1 MLSNDNT
8 SSNCKWCGVA
18 LDATHIGPCPSC
30 GKEGK
35 DVKVHLSTVVTAK
48 SSLSWE
54 KRREY
59 FESNK
64 RIRNILINLT
74 IISPFI
80 GLVLKGLIGL
90 FVGFAVSILLFFLG
104 PYALMKVREIERGR
118 SS

>member
-1 MLSNDNT
+1 MLNT
-8 SSNCKWCGVA
+8 NNVFANCKWCGAV
-18 LDATHIGPCPSC
+18 LESTHVGPCPKC

-35 DVKVHLSTVVTAK
+35 DVKVLLHTVVTAK

-64 RIRNILINLT
+64 LNRNILIILT
-74 IISPFI
+74 VISPFI
-80 GLVLKGLIGL
+80 GLVVKGLIG
-90 FVGFAVSILLFFLG
+90 FFIGFAVSILLFFLG